1 MPKIRMLG
9 GVAFFALMGLA
20 FAYVIASGYMTARMT
35 GQAVQIDWT
44 FLVENWRGLRARAPR
59 DWTVI
64 QIIFSACVL
73 GMMLLS
79 SFILHE
85 NLTRFGQTHWQSRR
99 ELKRNGFLSNPGS
112 GFVLAKTGRPG
123 SRAPFLCSTRFPH
136 CLVVAPTGRGKGT
149 GFVIP
154 NLLTFAGSAVVLD
167 VKGENFDKTARFRA
181 SAGDRVWRFAPVD
194 WDRPT
199 HRYNP
204 LDRIAALPNPDQR
217 QMELKKTADL
227 FLQSDN
233 DNMKGLLEGGV
244 DLFVAAG
251 IYAMERGTPTLGE
264 IYRLVS
270 AGGDKKKQY
279 MAYADD
285 VKSHAAQLIFERLAS
300 INDKTLTSYLSLLM
314 TSGLSAWANPAID
327 RATASSD
334 FDFRTFRRQPQSVY
348 LVVPVNSVKTLA
360 PLIRLFFADLIASL
374 QANEP
379 EKDEPW
385 PVMILLDEFDQLG
398 KMPIVAESI
407 KTLRSY
413 GGHLAIVTQTI
424 PALDEIYG
432 ENTRLS
438 LQGGAGV
445 KVYMTP
451 GERRTVEELSEA
463 VGKTTKRVV
472 SKSRTI
478 GKGPFAGVNVSERTE
493 DVPLL
498 TEDMV
503 SRFDLDDI
511 ILVIDGQ
518 HPARARRIK
527 YYDDRELKKV
537 FESQKGTF
545 PMPHESD
552 TKATDVML
560 ESKRQV
566 DAMVKRIDS
575 LESRFGSVTSDTDGK
590 FPIRRRASRAL
601 FGQIELLQTDR
612 PGRPIFKE
620 KPTAANDTPPPE
632 KQAMSGNATP
642 EPHENAKTTND
653 TPGGDDAMANEQVI
667 PRRRARIQQPV
678 EALATLPPTDEN
690 ITSVQKLAERA
701 NAIKN

>member
-1 MPKIRMLG
+1 MMRGLTMPKIRMLG

-20 FAYVIASGYMTARMT
+20 FAYVLASGYVTARMT
-35 GQAVQIDWT
+35 GQAVRIDWT
-44 FLVENWRGLRARAPR
+44 FLVENWRGLRASAPQ
-59 DWTVI
+59 DWTVV
-64 QIIFSACVL
+64 QVIFASCVL

-79 SFILHE
+79 SLVIHE
-85 NLTRFGQTHWQSRR
+85 SLTRFGQTHWQSRR
-99 ELKRNGFLSNPGS
+99 ELKRNGFFAKPGS
-112 GFVLAKTGRPG
+112 GFILAKVGKPG
-123 SRAPFLCSTRFPH
+123 SRKPFICSRRFPH
-136 CLVVAPTGRGKGT
+136 CLLVAPTGRGKGT

-181 SAGDRVWRFAPVD
+181 KAGDKVWRFAPVD

-204 LDRIAALPNPDQR
+204 LKRIAALPNPDQR

-227 FLQSDN
+227 FLQADS

-251 IYAMERGTPTLGE
+251 IYAIERGKPTLGE

-279 MAYADD
+279 MAYADA
-285 VKSHAAQLIFERLAS
+285 VESRAAQLIFERLAS

-327 RATASSD
+327 KATSVSD
-334 FDFRTFRRQPQSVY
+334 FDFRTFRRKPQTVY

-360 PLIRLFFADLIASL
+360 PLIRLFFSDLIASL

-379 EKDEPW
+379 AADEPW

-413 GGHLAIVTQTI
+413 GGNLAIVTQTI

-478 GKGPFAGVNVSERTE
+478 GRAPLAGINVSERTE
-493 DVPLL
+493 EVPLL

-527 YYDDRELKKV
+527 YYDDRALKPL
-537 FESQKGTF
+537 FESQAGTF
-545 PMPHESD
+545 PMPDPRDTLVEDLMRESAQRE
-552 TKATDVML
+552 ATLAQRIDAL
-560 ESKRQV
+560 ESQASTAIRHPDS
-566 DAMVKRIDS
+566 DAA
-575 LESRFGSVTSDTDGK
+575 
-590 FPIRRRASRAL
+590 IRRRASRAL
-601 FGQIELLQTDR
+601 MGSVQLLPTDK
-612 PGRPIFKE
+612 PGRPILV
-620 KPTAANDTPPPE
+620 DPE
-632 KQAMSGNATP
+632 QPSVTRVVAETP
-642 EPHENAKTTND
+642 ELPAVPVVKLDAGAPAAAAVPQHEAQTLTRK
-653 TPGGDDAMANEQVI
+653 
-667 PRRRARIQQPV
+667 RARIREPV
-678 EALATLPPTDEN
+678 DDLRELPPTAEN
-690 ITSVQKLAERA
+690 IRTVEHLT
-701 NAIKN
+701 NATEQI

>member
-1 MPKIRMLG
+1 MPKAKMFG
-9 GVAFFALMGLA
+9 GVAFFALMGVA
-20 FAYVIASGYMTARMT
+20 FAYVLASGYVTARMT
-35 GQAVQIDWT
+35 GQAIQIDWM
-44 FLVENWRGLRARAPR
+44 FLVENWRGLRANAPR

-64 QIIFSACVL
+64 QIIFVACVL

-79 SFILHE
+79 SLVIHE

-99 ELKRNGFLSNPGS
+99 ELKRNGFFAKPGS
-112 GFVLAKTGRPG
+112 GFLLAKTGKPG
-123 SRAPFLCSTRFPH
+123 SRASFICSRRFPH
-136 CLVVAPTGRGKGT
+136 CLLVAPTGRGKGT

-154 NLLTFAGSAVVLD
+154 NLLTFAGSVVVLD
-167 VKGENFDKTARFRA
+167 VKGENFDKTARFREK
-181 SAGDRVWRFAPVD
+181 AGDKVWRFAPVD

-217 QMELKKTADL
+217 QMELRKTADL
-227 FLQSDN
+227 FLQSDS
-233 DNMKGLLEGGV
+233 DNMKGLLEGGI

-285 VKSHAAQLIFERLAS
+285 VESRAAQLIFERLAS
-300 INDKTLTSYLSLLM
+300 TNDKTLTSYLSLLM

-327 RATASSD
+327 RATATSD
-334 FDFRTFRRQPQSVY
+334 FDFRTFRRRPQAVY

-360 PLIRLFFADLIASL
+360 PLIRLFFSDLIASL

-379 EKDEPW
+379 AADEPW
-385 PVMILLDEFDQLG
+385 PVMIMLDEFDQLG

-413 GGHLAIVTQTI
+413 GGHIAIVTQTI

-478 GKGPFAGVNVSERTE
+478 GRGPLAGVNVSERTE
-493 DVPLL
+493 EVPLL

-527 YYDDRELKKV
+527 YYDDRTLKPL

-545 PMPHESD
+545 PMPDPRDTLVDDLKRES
-552 TKATDVML
+552 ARREAILAQRIEAL
-560 ESKRQV
+560 EAKTTTAISHP
-566 DAMVKRIDS
+566 DS
-575 LESRFGSVTSDTDGK
+575 ASA
-590 FPIRRRASRAL
+590 IRRRASRAL
-601 FGQIELLQTDR
+601 IGSVQLLPTEK
-612 PGRPIFKE
+612 PGRPILAE
-620 KPTAANDTPPPE
+620 TLPASVVQADATTQALSALPAVPADAGQAPPAE
-632 KQAMSGNATP
+632 TEQ
-642 EPHENAKTTND
+642 KTQTH
-653 TPGGDDAMANEQVI
+653 A
-667 PRRRARIQQPV
+667 RKRARVREPV
-678 EALATLPPTDEN
+678 EDLMELPPTAEN
-690 ITSVQKLAERA
+690 ITTVEHLTKATEQ
-701 NAIKN
+701 I

>member
-1 MPKIRMLG
+1 MPKVRIFG
-9 GVAFFALMGLA
+9 GVVFFAFMGVA
-20 FAYVIASGYMTARMT
+20 FAYVLASGYVTARMT
-35 GQAVQIDWT
+35 GQAVNIDWT
-44 FLVENWRGLRARAPR
+44 FLVENWRGLRASAPR
-59 DWTVI
+59 DWSVV
-64 QIIFSACVL
+64 QIIFAACIL

-79 SFILHE
+79 SFVIHE
-85 NLTRFGQTHWQSRR
+85 NLTRFGQTHWQTRR
-99 ELKRNGFLSNPGS
+99 ELRRNGFFSKPGS
-112 GFVLAKTGRPG
+112 GFVLAKTGKPG
-123 SRAPFLCSTRFPH
+123 SRRPFICSRRFPH

-167 VKGENFDKTARFRA
+167 VKGENFDKTARFREK
-181 SAGDRVWRFAPVD
+181 AGDKVWRFAPVD

-204 LDRIAALPNPDQR
+204 LQRIADLPNPDQR
-217 QMELKKTADL
+217 QMELKKTAEL
-227 FLQSDN
+227 FLQSDS
-233 DNMKGLLEGGV
+233 DNMKGLLEGGI

-264 IYRLVS
+264 IYRLAS
-270 AGGDKKKQY
+270 AGGDKKQQY
-279 MAYADD
+279 LLYATD
-285 VKSHAAQLIFERLAS
+285 VKSRAAQLIFERLAS
-300 INDKTLTSYLSLLM
+300 TNDKTLTSYLSLLM
-314 TSGLSAWANPAID
+314 TSGLNAWANPAID
-327 RATASSD
+327 KATSASD
-334 FDFRTFRRQPQSVY
+334 FDFRTFRQKPQTVY
-348 LVVPVNSVKTLA
+348 LVVPVNNVKPLA
-360 PLIRLFFADLIASL
+360 PLIRLFFSDLIASL

-379 EKDEPW
+379 AADEPW

-451 GERRTVEELSEA
+451 GEQRTIEELSEA

-472 SKSRTI
+472 AKSRTI

-493 DVPLL
+493 EVPLL

-503 SRFDLDDI
+503 RRFDLDDI

-527 YYDDRELKKV
+527 YYDDRHLKPL
-537 FESQKGTF
+537 FESQSGSF
-545 PMPHESD
+545 PLPEARSTEVADLVREHN
-552 TKATDVML
+552 T
-560 ESKRQV
+560 QV
-566 DAMVKRIDS
+566 AAMAKRIDA
-575 LESRFGSVTSDTDGK
+575 LESQATSLVSGPDHQ
-590 FPIRRRASRAL
+590 PAIPRRASRAL
-601 FGQIELLQTDR
+601 FGSIPLLPTNQEQPSIFEEIATRGDGLTAERQQQPKATAEPEPTQPQPQSEQEASPQPQTD
-612 PGRPIFKE
+612 E
-620 KPTAANDTPPPE
+620 KP
-632 KQAMSGNATP
+632 
-642 EPHENAKTTND
+642 
-653 TPGGDDAMANEQVI
+653 I
-667 PRRRARIQQPV
+667 PRKRARIRQPI
-678 EALATLPPTDEN
+678 EDLMDLPPTDEN
-690 ITSVQKLAERA
+690 IKTLEGLARISET
-701 NAIKN
+701 ISS